1 MNEIERLKDV
11 TKRVEAGLNAISQD
25 LKEDKQRE
33 MKSAVFQEWSEHL
46 NALKAKARSRQ
57 AELEN
62 ERKILSDPQLALF
75 ETGYR
80 RHGHTALQMLD
91 TMSADQLLI
100 VVEKY
105 RDPIITSKALAAIK
119 GMDGVDSGILYRM
132 AAHAKSYI
140 DSQQIRHCAN
150 QELEVLN
157 ALNAAEA
164 VTGNGGDAT
173 KRMAYGR
180 RVEEL
185 KKIIGD

>member
-1 MNEIERLKDV
+1 MNEIERLRDV
-11 TKRVEAGLNAISQD
+11 TKRIEQGLAAISQD

-33 MKSAVFQEWSEHL
+33 LKSALYAEWQPHL
-46 NALKAKARSRQ
+46 DALKAKARSRQ
-57 AELEN
+57 AELET
-62 ERKILSDPQLALF
+62 ERKILLDPALALF

-119 GMDGVDSGILYRM
+119 GMDGVDSGILYRL
-132 AAHAKSYI
+132 ADHAKSYI

-157 ALNAAEA
+157 ALNDAEQVSGKNSDPA
-164 VTGNGGDAT
+164 

-185 KKIIGD
+185 KKLIGD